1 MAAADVPA
9 RARRYRIVGGAGA
22 RAGLM
27 GWFALRRFA
36 QAIPVLAGVMLLAWA
51 LVALAP
57 GDASEIYAR
66 QYAESGRPTAEEVAR
81 AREALN
87 LDGNIIQQYAAWMGR
102 LLRGDLGRSF
112 ATGAPLADELRR
124 RAWPTLQL
132 ALAGTAV
139 AVGAGV
145 TLGVVAALNR
155 NRWPDACARLV
166 ALASGAL
173 PSFFVSLLLIW
184 LFAAKL
190 NMFPSFGRGGIQ
202 HLVLPSL
209 ALGLAGAGAFTRLVR
224 ASMLD
229 VLSQDYVRA
238 ARARGLREFRVVTRH
253 ALRNALIPA
262 CTQLG
267 LTLGAL
273 LGGAAIVETIFA
285 WPGLGKLTVDSINAR
300 DYPAIQAVVLV
311 SAAVYVLV
319 NACIDISYGYLDPRI
334 RVGAR
339 R

>member
-1 MAAADVPA
+1 
-9 RARRYRIVGGAGA
+9 
-22 RAGLM
+22 M
-27 GWFALRRFA
+27 GWFALRRLT
-36 QAIPVLAGVMLLAWA
+36 QAIPVLAGVTLIAWA

-66 QYAESGRPTAEEVAR
+66 QYAESGRPTAEEVER

-87 LDGNIIQQYAAWMGR
+87 LDGNVVQQYLAWLSRVLQGN
-102 LLRGDLGRSF
+102 LGRSF
-112 ATGAPLADELRR
+112 ATGAPLGDELRR

-132 ALAGTAV
+132 ALAGTLV
-139 AVGAGV
+139 AAGTGV

-155 NRWPDACARLV
+155 NRWPDAAARIV

-190 NMFPSFGRGGIQ
+190 NLFPSFGRGGVE

-209 ALGLAGAGAFTRLVR
+209 TLGLAGAGAFTRLVR
-224 ASMLD
+224 GSMLD

-238 ARARGLREFRVVTRH
+238 ARARGLREYRAVTRH

-273 LGGAAIVETIFA
+273 LSGAAVVETIFA
-285 WPGLGKLTVDSINAR
+285 WPGLGKLTVDAINAR
-300 DYPAIQAVVLV
+300 DYPAIQAVVLM
-311 SAAVYVLV
+311 SAVAYVLV
-319 NACIDISYGYLDPRI
+319 NAGIDISYGFLDPRI
-334 RVGAR
+334 RMGAR